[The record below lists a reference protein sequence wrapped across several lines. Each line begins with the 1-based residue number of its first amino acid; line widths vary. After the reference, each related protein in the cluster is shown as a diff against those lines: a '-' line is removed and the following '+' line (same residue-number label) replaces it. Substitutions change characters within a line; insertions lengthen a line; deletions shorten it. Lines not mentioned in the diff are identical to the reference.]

1 MTSIVNFPLG
11 SRFCC
16 IPLKSA
22 RLGSTSQFFGV
33 TVTLL
38 SVDFKVYENGSRTA
52 FGLGLK

>member
-1 MTSIVNFPLG
+1 MTNIVNFPLG

-22 RLGSTSQFFGV
+22 GLGSTSQLFGV

-38 SVDFKVYENGSRTA
+38 SVDFKVYENRSRTA
-52 FGLGLK
+52 FGLGLG